1 MYFCEYIPSS
11 LGENCPLVNE
21 WLMNGTVALSAGF
34 PGVGPDV
41 EDIGHKLLPAQIY
54 GLGLM
59 ASASSS
65 GGF

>member
-1 MYFCEYIPSS
+1 MLSFLP

-21 WLMNGTVALSAGF
+21 WLMNGTVAASAGI

-41 EDIGHKLLPAQIY
+41 EDVGHKLLTAQIY

-59 ASASSS
+59 ASGSSS